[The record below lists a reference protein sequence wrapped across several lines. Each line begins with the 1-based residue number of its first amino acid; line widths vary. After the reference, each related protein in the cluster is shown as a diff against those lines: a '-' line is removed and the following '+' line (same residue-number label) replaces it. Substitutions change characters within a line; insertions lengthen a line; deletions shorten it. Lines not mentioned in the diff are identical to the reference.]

1 MRALAAH
8 ELSAARASRGARRGR
23 GHAGRRQGPSR
34 RRRRHGADG
43 GPFGGRGSACD
54 EKSAQKR
61 LADTWSFQHGA
72 FA

>member
-8 ELSAARASRGARRGR
+8 ELSAARASRNARRGR
-23 GHAGRRQGPSR
+23 GRTGRRQGPSM

-43 GPFGGRGSACD
+43 GPSGVCGSACD

-61 LADTWSFQHGA
+61 LAETWSFHDGA